1 MIGIIYLAARRY
13 ALSERGGR
21 SGGTAPVPPSKEY
34 TPLTQNG
41 GRDDRF
47 PHSSSVRCRRRE
59 VAHGLPIVTI
69 VTIVTIAALA
79 TLPVDLVKRRLE
91 STHSEFR
98 YCKLVTTGAA
108 RDPDS
113 RIISVQQLLAQVI

>member
-69 VTIVTIAALA
+69 VTIAALA
-79 TLPVDLVKRRLE
+79 AIPVDLVKRRLE

>member
-13 ALSERGGR
+13 ASSERGGR
-21 SGGTAPVPPSKEY
+21 SGGTASVPPSKEY

-47 PHSSSVRCRRRE
+47 PQSSSVRCRRRE

-69 VTIVTIAALA
+69 VTIAA
-79 TLPVDLVKRRLE
+79 LPVDLVKRRLE